1 MRAIARALL
10 ALALPLGLA
19 CATATQGEP
28 PVTIE
33 SALAD
38 LDRGHFRFEP
48 DVAFARDEYVVC
60 TGITC
65 AELRVRD
72 RRRTILLAPDAFASA
87 SRLRASLLDIWGRYK
102 NPGIPTPSERA
113 QSALRILKY
122 GPGLGVT
129 DRSLLRAIQHRYRQ
143 LYDLLDADERS
154 ELPRPDDLAY
164 P

>member
-10 ALALPLGLA
+10 ALALPLPLA
-19 CATATQGEP
+19 CATASQGAA

-33 SALAD
+33 AALAD
-38 LDRGHFRFEP
+38 LDGGGFRFES
-48 DVAFARDEYVVC
+48 DVAFARDPYVVC
-60 TGITC
+60 AGITC

-72 RRRTILLAPDAFASA
+72 RRRTILVAPEAFASA

-102 NPGIPTPSERA
+102 HPGVPTPYERA
-113 QSALRILKY
+113 ESALRILKY
-122 GPGLGVT
+122 GPRVGVT
-129 DRSLLRAIQHRYRQ
+129 DRSLLRATQHRYRQ
-143 LYDLLDADERS
+143 LYELLEADQRD